1 MPAITLEPV
10 QENEEIVNTIQTFIE
25 WALNQVLL
33 QPILDVLQEYKPKTK
48 QNSTDY
54 LQDAINKGLITYDAI
69 EGRFTGSFS
78 ASITSSL
85 RKLGA
90 EFDGD
95 GFVIK
100 QYQLPSVLQTII
112 TQARQRNEFIS
123 QKIIEAFSSSQMQ
136 KILSNISFANVYTQF
151 LEDIDK
157 QMMQNAGDVIAIQ
170 PVYNTKIKKQI
181 AEAYS
186 NNLKLYIKD
195 FTDDK
200 IVALRQYLQPLI
212 LENGYRSEVLQEYL
226 TKSFNVNKA
235 KAKFL
240 ARQESSLL
248 MTSYTEARYQ
258 SEGIREFIWSSS
270 GDSRVRPEHKL
281 LNGKKFSFNNLPV
294 IDSKTGERGLP
305 GQAFGCRCRMKP
317 VVNI

>member
-25 WALNQVLL
+25 WAFNQVLL

-54 LQDAINKGLITYDAI
+54 LQDAINKGLITYDTT

-100 QYQLPSVLQTII
+100 QYQLPSVLQTTI
-112 TQARQRNEFIS
+112 TQAKQRNEFIS
-123 QKIIEAFSSSQMQ
+123 QKIIEACSSSQMQ

-258 SEGIREFIWSSS
+258 SEGIREFVWSSS

>member
-1 MPAITLEPV
+1 MSAITLEPV

-157 QMMQNAGDVIAIQ
+157 QMMQNAGDVIVIQ

-258 SEGIREFIWSSS
+258 SEGIREFVWSSS

>member
-1 MPAITLEPV
+1 MSTIILEPV

-157 QMMQNAGDVIAIQ
+157 QMIQNAGDVIAIQ

-258 SEGIREFIWSSS
+258 SEGIREFVWSSS

>member
-1 MPAITLEPV
+1 MSILQTV
-10 QENEEIVNTIQTFIE
+10 TTSCKIQ
-25 WALNQVLL
+25 LL
-33 QPILDVLQEYKPKTK
+33 QAVHNFGPTSPNTFKIALYTAAADL
-48 QNSTDY
+48 NASTTIY
-54 LQDAINKGLITYDAI
+54 STSNEVSSSG
-69 EGRFTGSFS
+69 TGYT
-78 ASITSSL
+78 AGGNTL
-85 RKLGA
+85 
-90 EFDGD
+90 
-95 GFVIK
+95 V
-100 QYQLPSVLQTII
+100 
-112 TQARQRNEFIS
+112 IS
-123 QKIIEAFSSSQMQ
+123 QSPTSGPN
-136 KILSNISFANVYTQF
+136 SNAVPTAYISFANVYTQF

-305 GQAFGCRCRMKP
+305 GHAFGCRCRMKP

>member
-1 MPAITLEPV
+1 MSTIILEPV
-10 QENEEIVNTIQTFIE
+10 QENEEIVNTIQSFIE

-33 QPILDVLQEYKPKTK
+33 QPILNVLQEYKPKTK

-157 QMMQNAGDVIAIQ
+157 QMMQNAGDVIVIQ

-258 SEGIREFIWSSS
+258 SEGIREFVWSSS

>member
-1 MPAITLEPV
+1 MSTIILEPV

-258 SEGIREFIWSSS
+258 SEGIREFVWSSS

>member
-1 MPAITLEPV
+1 MPSVVLEPV
-10 QENEEIVNTIQTFIE
+10 QENEEIVNTIQHFIE

-33 QPILDVLQEYKPKTK
+33 KPILDVLEQYKPQAK
-48 QNSTDY
+48 QNSIDY
-54 LQDAINKGLITYDAI
+54 LQDAINKGLIMYDANNK
-69 EGRFTGSFS
+69 RFTGSFN
-78 ASITSSL
+78 ASIASSL

-90 EFDGD
+90 DFDGD
-95 GFVIK
+95 GFVIQ
-100 QYQLPSVLQTII
+100 QYSLPSSLQTAI
-112 TQARQRNEFIS
+112 TQARQKNEFIS
-123 QKIIEAFSSSQMQ
+123 QKIIEAFSTQQMQ
-136 KILSNISFANVYTQF
+136 TLLKNISFENVYTQF
-151 LEDIDK
+151 INDLDK
-157 QMMQNAGDVIAIQ
+157 QMMQNAEDVISIQ

-258 SEGIREFIWSSS
+258 SEGIKKFIWSSS

-281 LNGKKFSFNNLPV
+281 LNGKEFSFNDLPI

-317 VVNI
+317 VVDI

>member
-1 MPAITLEPV
+1 MSTIILEPV
-10 QENEEIVNTIQTFIE
+10 QENEEIVNTIQSFIE

-157 QMMQNAGDVIAIQ
+157 QMMQNAGDVIVIQ

-258 SEGIREFIWSSS
+258 SEGIREFVWSSS

>member
-1 MPAITLEPV
+1 MSAITLEPV

-136 KILSNISFANVYTQF
+136 KILSNISFANVYSQF

-157 QMMQNAGDVIAIQ
+157 QMIQNAGDVIAIQ

-258 SEGIREFIWSSS
+258 SEGIREFVWSSS

>member
-1 MPAITLEPV
+1 MSAITLEPV

-157 QMMQNAGDVIAIQ
+157 QMMQNAGDVIVIQ

-248 MTSYTEARYQ
+248 MASYTEARYQ